1 MIAGPAPHSYC
12 VVTPVTRNASAQEA
26 PPIPMTTIVTAKEDI
41 PVGTAL
47 TAALLATK
55 EIPEADMP
63 ADAFKEP
70 RAVEGLVVRR
80 ELFAGE
86 TVTGRDFEAGGRA
99 TSADILRTLQP
110 GMRAMAVQVDQTT
123 GVGTLIQPGDRV
135 DVVLAISDT
144 DVKYPLAGLDP
155 TAEEGQTVWI
165 AVDPG
170 LYNGTSV
177 KVLVQNVQVIG
188 TLLPPT
194 VETGQEQAAPV
205 EGEAASTEAEAAT
218 QLTEGQQLSRRKS
231 KRMKAFNDRLAD
243 TITLV
248 ANALRAGSSFL
259 QAIEMVV
266 RETQPP
272 ISTEFG
278 RVIREVNLG
287 LPFEEALQN
296 MVRRVR
302 SEDLELMTTAI
313 TVQHQVGGNLAEILD
328 SIAFTIRER
337 VRIKGEIKTLTAMQR
352 MSGYAVGFMPVALM
366 GVLFVIAPGFM
377 DPMFQKPP
385 ALLGLPAGIF
395 VLGFG
400 AFMMAIGF
408 LLIRRI
414 VDIEV

>member
-1 MIAGPAPHSYC
+1 MKRSNRLILLIG
-12 VVTPVTRNASAQEA
+12 VVLAVVAFGGILLLGGRNASAQEA

-205 EGEAASTEAEAAT
+205 EGEAASTEAEAGT
-218 QLTEGQQLSRRKS
+218 QLTEGQQEIAILALTPQQVELVRFAQLDGNLSLVLR
-231 KRMKAFNDRLAD
+231 ATAD
-243 TITLV
+243 SETEADETTGITL
-248 ANALRAGSSFL
+248 
-259 QAIEMVV
+259 
-266 RETQPP
+266 RELLKDYGVIKPRLLEVILPP
-272 ISTEFG
+272 
-278 RVIREVNLG
+278 
-287 LPFEEALQN
+287 EEAATGE
-296 MVRRVR
+296 R
-302 SEDLELMTTAI
+302 DL
-313 TVQHQVGGNLAEILD
+313 
-328 SIAFTIRER
+328 
-337 VRIKGEIKTLTAMQR
+337 
-352 MSGYAVGFMPVALM
+352 P
-366 GVLFVIAPGFM
+366 
-377 DPMFQKPP
+377 
-385 ALLGLPAGIF
+385 
-395 VLGFG
+395 
-400 AFMMAIGF
+400 
-408 LLIRRI
+408 
-414 VDIEV
+414 